1 MRELGAV
8 DAWEHTLSLLSGGPA
23 SCGRRND
30 DSCSQSSNT
39 RTSPKQQQDAVQATP
54 ALRAHL
60 AVVETWSENL
70 LSVSW
75 SDPTSGRYSEQ
86 PWRLCIARKGGVC
99 ALTGASIRR
108 GDRVYRPLSRK
119 LMSMNAGWVVLASAL
134 TPLASM

>member
-8 DAWEHTLSLLSGGPA
+8 DAWEHTLSLLGGGSA
-23 SCGRRND
+23 SRGKRID
-30 DSCSQSSNT
+30 DSCSQSSHT
-39 RTSPKQQQDAVQATP
+39 PTSLKQDAVQPTP

-60 AVVETWSENL
+60 AVVETCSDNL
-70 LSVSW
+70 VSVSW
-75 SDPTSGRYSEQ
+75 SDSTSGRYSEQ

-119 LMSMNAGWVVLASAL
+119 LMSANAGWVVLASAL
-134 TPLASM
+134 NSVTPM